1 MFNFLKTL
9 CNAAEHSTVKKVFGS
24 YKNAAIVEG
33 NLNLLHKLQD
43 EGLCNSRFIEPAEP
57 ALTLD
62 MLFKSDSVDEGI
74 DLSALKNKP
83 E

>member
-9 CNAAEHSTVKKVFGS
+9 CNAAEHSTVKKIFGS

-43 EGLCNSRFIEPAEP
+43 EGLCNSRFIEPDETHI
-57 ALTLD
+57 TLD
-62 MLFKSDSVDEGI
+62 MLFKSDSDEI
-74 DLSALKNKP
+74 DLTGKP
-83 E
+83 D

>member
-9 CNAAEHSTVKKVFGS
+9 CNAAEHSTVKKIFGS

-43 EGLCNSRFIEPAEP
+43 EGLCNSRFIEPDETHI
-57 ALTLD
+57 TLD
-62 MLFKSDSVDEGI
+62 MLFKSNSDEI
-74 DLSALKNKP
+74 DLTGKP
-83 E
+83 D

>member
-43 EGLCNSRFIEPAEP
+43 EGLCNSRFIEPAETQI
-57 ALTLD
+57 TLD
-62 MLFKSDSVDEGI
+62 MLFKSDSDEI
-74 DLSALKNKP
+74 DLTGNK
-83 E
+83 

>member
-9 CNAAEHSTVKKVFGS
+9 CNAAEHSTVKKIFGS

-43 EGLCNSRFIEPAEP
+43 EGLCNSRFIEPDETHI
-57 ALTLD
+57 TLD
-62 MLFKSDSVDEGI
+62 MLFKSNSDEI
-74 DLSALKNKP
+74 DLTGKS

>member
-1 MFNFLKTL
+1 MFNFIKTL
-9 CNAAEHSTVKKVFGS
+9 CNAAEHSTVKKIFGS

-43 EGLCNSRFIEPAEP
+43 EGLCNSRFIEPDETHI
-57 ALTLD
+57 TLD
-62 MLFKSDSVDEGI
+62 MLFKSDSDEI
-74 DLSALKNKP
+74 DLTGKP

>member
-9 CNAAEHSTVKKVFGS
+9 CNAAEHSTVKKIFGS

-43 EGLCNSRFIEPAEP
+43 EGLCNSRFIEPDETHI
-57 ALTLD
+57 TLD
-62 MLFKSDSVDEGI
+62 MLFKSDSAEI
-74 DLSALKNKP
+74 DLTGKP

>member
-9 CNAAEHSTVKKVFGS
+9 CNAAEHSTVRKVFGS

-43 EGLCNSRFIEPAEP
+43 EGLCNSRFIETEES

-62 MLFKSDSVDEGI
+62 MLFKADDEKPAEI
-74 DLSALKNKP
+74 DLTGNK
-83 E
+83 

>member
-9 CNAAEHSTVKKVFGS
+9 CNAAEHSTVKKIFGS

-43 EGLCNSRFIEPAEP
+43 EGLCNSRFIEPDETHI
-57 ALTLD
+57 TLD
-62 MLFKSDSVDEGI
+62 MLFKSDSDEI
-74 DLSALKNKP
+74 DLTGNKP
-83 E
+83 D

>member
-9 CNAAEHSTVKKVFGS
+9 CNAAEHSTVKKIFGS

-43 EGLCNSRFIEPAEP
+43 EGLCNSRFIEPDETHI
-57 ALTLD
+57 TLD
-62 MLFKSDSVDEGI
+62 MLFKSDSDEI
-74 DLSALKNKP
+74 DLTGSKP

>member
-1 MFNFLKTL
+1 MFNFFKTL
-9 CNAAEHSTVKKVFGS
+9 CNAAEHSTVRKVFGS

-43 EGLCNSRFIEPAEP
+43 EGLCNSRFIETEES

-62 MLFKSDSVDEGI
+62 MLFKSDADEKPAEI
-74 DLSALKNKP
+74 DMTGNK
-83 E
+83 

>member
-43 EGLCNSRFIEPAEP
+43 EGLCNSRFIEPDETRI
-57 ALTLD
+57 TLD
-62 MLFKSDSVDEGI
+62 MLFKSDSDEI
-74 DLSALKNKP
+74 DLTGKP

>member
-9 CNAAEHSTVKKVFGS
+9 CNAAEHSTVKKIFGS

-43 EGLCNSRFIEPAEP
+43 EGLCNSRFIEPDETHI
-57 ALTLD
+57 TLD
-62 MLFKSDSVDEGI
+62 MLFKSNSDEI
-74 DLSALKNKP
+74 DLTGKP

>member
-9 CNAAEHSTVKKVFGS
+9 CNAAEHSTVRKVFGS

-43 EGLCNSRFIEPAEP
+43 EGLCNSRFIEPDETHI
-57 ALTLD
+57 TLD
-62 MLFKSDSVDEGI
+62 MLFKSNSDEI
-74 DLSALKNKP
+74 DLTGKP